1 MAGRIGLNAA
11 VLVVATVAASVVPA
25 AAQMNAMEEQRC
37 VWQCLAASR
46 GASDPAYHACVQ
58 SRCAGRPTGSM
69 QPRQATPAVP
79 PVVAQGWQPM
89 RGIAYPAVGTC
100 LGRSPCLI
108 ISCPSRG
115 AMAMELHVADRGW
128 QPDTVLR
135 LRFGGEAF
143 RTALPARES
152 TDARWRWP
160 ISEDLLGALR
170 SGSDVVLEIEGAEFR
185 LSLAG
190 SGRAIGG
197 IEDRC
202 R

>member
-1 MAGRIGLNAA
+1 MVDRIRWLDA
-11 VLVVATVAASVVPA
+11 VLLGGMAAAFAVPA
-25 AAQMNAMEEQRC
+25 AAQVDPMEEQRC

-46 GASDPAYHACVQ
+46 GASDPAYNACVQ
-58 SRCAGRPTGSM
+58 LRCTGRPARSTP
-69 QPRQATPAVP
+69 PRPTMPGAP

-89 RGIAYPAVGTC
+89 RGVAYPAVGTC

-115 AMAMELHVADRGW
+115 AMAMELHAADQAW
-128 QPDTVLR
+128 PPETTMR
-135 LRFGGEAF
+135 LRFGAEAF
-143 RTALPARES
+143 RTALPAREAPD
-152 TDARWRWP
+152 TRWRWP
-160 ISEDLLGALR
+160 VNEDLLGALR
-170 SGSDVVLEIEGAEFR
+170 TGPEVVLEIEGAQFR